1 MIGWYV
7 GSMSGRMFGFW
18 TEVATSGRRGRPSI
32 PVMTGAGNGLPPRST
47 SSGIVSGAVA
57 YGTEASGPPIVTAG
71 VALDDEVIVVG
82 APVGGVVVGRVVV
95 GVPTVVVAGFAS
107 WVVWVTSV
115 GGVVGSVLTAARF
128 EAGDEHAATNTAS
141 VASKPDRRLRTFICS
156 HLPIAPWQ
164 IVVADAVA
172 EVRVRS

>member
-1 MIGWYV
+1 
-7 GSMSGRMFGFW
+7 MSG
-18 TEVATSGRRGRPSI
+18 T
-32 PVMTGAGNGLPPRST
+32 
-47 SSGIVSGAVA
+47 VA
-57 YGTEASGPPIVTAG
+57 YVTEASGPPIVTAG

-95 GVPTVVVAGFAS
+95 VGVPTVVVAGLAA

-141 VASKPDRRLRTFICS
+141 VATKPERRLRTFTCS
-156 HLPIAPWQ
+156 HGRPRPGK
-164 IVVADAVA
+164 
-172 EVRVRS
+172 S